1 MACGRLSYGNMSKHE
16 DEILMTNKRAKFDY
30 EILGTFQA
38 GLSLSG
44 GLVKQVRARR
54 VNLQGKYIVFQ
65 QNQLQIL
72 AFGNDRIS
80 ENVAIL
86 VTKKEKDKVAGQ
98 LSTKG
103 VSCIPLNLKKVGR
116 WLKADIA
123 LVKGKK
129 NYDKRESIK
138 KRDLDRDYRKGIV

>member
-1 MACGRLSYGNMSKHE
+1 MSKHE

-30 EILGTFQA
+30 EILGTYQV

-44 GLVKQVRARR
+44 TLVKQVRARR

-72 AFGNDRIS
+72 AFGNDKVS

-86 VTKKEKDKVAGQ
+86 LTKKEKHKVAGQ

-103 VSCIPLNLKKVGR
+103 ISCIPLNLKKVGR

-129 NYDKRESIK
+129 SYDKRESIK
-138 KRDLDRDYRKGIV
+138 KRDLDRDYRKGIA

>member
-1 MACGRLSYGNMSKHE
+1 MSKHD
-16 DEILMTNKRAKFDY
+16 DEILMTNKRANFDY
-30 EILGTFQA
+30 EIIGKFQA

-44 GLVKQVRARR
+44 GLVKQVRTRR

-65 QNQLQIL
+65 HNQLQIL

-80 ENVAIL
+80 ENVTVL
-86 VTKKEKDKVAGQ
+86 LTKKEKNKIAGQ

-103 VSCIPLNLKKVGR
+103 VSCIPLTLKKVGR

>member
-1 MACGRLSYGNMSKHE
+1 MSKHA
-16 DEILMTNKRAKFDY
+16 DEILMTNKKANFDY
-30 EILGTFQA
+30 EILSKFQA

-44 GLVKQVRARR
+44 GMVKQVRARR
-54 VNLQGKYIVFQ
+54 VNLQGKYIVWQ

-72 AFGNDRIS
+72 AFGNDKVT
-80 ENVAIL
+80 ENVCL
-86 VTKKEKDKVAGQ
+86 LLSKKEQQKVAGQ

-103 VSCIPLNLKKVGR
+103 ISCIPLTLKKVGR

-129 NYDKRESIK
+129 NYDKRETIK
-138 KRDLDRDYRKGIV
+138 KRDLDRDARNEG